1 MTRVVVDPLTRIE
14 GHLRVS
20 TEVDESGVITEAK
33 SSGTLFRGLERILLN
48 RDPRDAARYTQ
59 RVCGVCPTGH
69 ALASANA
76 LDDLFGV
83 AEQIPK
89 DALVTRNIIAGL
101 NMAASHATHIYVLW
115 MPDIVNPAYRDA
127 LATVGD
133 TGNAIWN
140 ELLGRFAPISYKLNG
155 AAITPGT
162 AYINA
167 IKEKKRIEEAMALIA
182 GKMPHQMSTVVGGVT
197 YPPTVADIGKLS
209 SYYLQIMDFIN
220 GSTLGVDTTTW
231 LDNTFRASSPQN
243 AVNFLVE
250 HLQGLV
256 DKSLTTNDF
265 SHTAGWGDVEMLA
278 AFGSELV
285 GEKLLGLPVSY
296 RLDKVGG
303 YSKDSNVGYLSFGAF
318 YDVENGEGYDPL
330 TFGEKSFIKSAYI
343 NSAGEKQKFDQS
355 KITEETSHGFYDGE
369 GNLHPLEGITDPVKT
384 AAEIDYTGDST
395 SKYTWFK
402 APRYDGIPCETGPIS
417 RMMAIDEPLTTGLM
431 KALTDN
437 GYSPVN
443 TFTRMVA
450 RAQELLI
457 LTEQLLKW
465 VTVDLDPNGK
475 FYVHTDLS
483 MAKDSEGIG
492 LWEAPR
498 GALGHWV
505 KTGSDSK
512 ITNYQMIIPTT
523 WNLSPRD
530 ASGVPGPMEQC
541 LVGTKISAIDN
552 LLKVD
557 YANPTGIL
565 HTGRSFDPC
574 IACAVHTI
582 DLTKKNKPQTYT
594 IV

>member
-20 TEVDESGVITEAK
+20 TEVDENGVITEAM
-33 SSGTLFRGLERILLN
+33 SSGMLFRGLERILVG
-48 RDPRDAARYTQ
+48 RDPRDASRYTQ

-69 ALASANA
+69 ALAAANA

-83 AEQIPK
+83 ADQIPK
-89 DALVTRNIIAGL
+89 DALVTRNILAGL

-115 MPDIVNPAYRDA
+115 GPDVVNPAYRDA
-127 LATVGD
+127 LATLGD
-133 TGNAIWN
+133 TGNAIWS

-155 AAITPGT
+155 TAVTPGT
-162 AYINA
+162 SYIGA
-167 IKEKKRIEEAMALIA
+167 IKEKKRLEEAIALIG
-182 GKMPHQMSTVVGGVT
+182 GKMPHQMSSIVGGVT

-209 SYYLQIMDFIN
+209 SYYLQVMDFIN
-220 GSTLGVDTTTW
+220 GTTLGVDTATW
-231 LDNTFRASSPQN
+231 LDNTLRASSPQN

-265 SHTAGWGDVEMLA
+265 SHAAGWGDVEMIA

-296 RLDKVGG
+296 KLDKVGG
-303 YSKDSNVGYLSFGAF
+303 YSKDSNVGFLSFGVF
-318 YDVENGEGYDPL
+318 YDVENGDGYDPEN
-330 TFGEKSFIKSAYI
+330 FGEKSFIKSAFI
-343 NSAGEKQKFDQS
+343 NHAGEKQKFDHK
-355 KITEETSHGFYDGE
+355 KITEETSHAFYE
-369 GNLHPLEGITDPVKT
+369 GDTNVHPLEGVTDPVKT
-384 AAEIDYTGDST
+384 AAEIDYNGDST
-395 SKYTWFK
+395 SRYTWFK
-402 APRYDGIPCETGPIS
+402 APRYDGIPCEAGPIS
-417 RMMAIDEPLTTGLM
+417 RMMAIDEPLTTGLI
-431 KALTDN
+431 KAFTDN
-437 GYSPVN
+437 GYSGVN
-443 TFTRMVA
+443 VFTRMVA

-465 VTVDLDPNGK
+465 VTVDLNPSGK
-475 FYVHTDLS
+475 FCVHTDLS
-483 MAKDSEGIG
+483 MAKDSEGVG

-498 GALGHWV
+498 GAIGHWA
-505 KTGSDSK
+505 KTGSDSML
-512 ITNYQMIIPTT
+512 TNFQMVIPTT

-530 ASGVPGPMEQC
+530 ANGVPGPMEQC
-541 LVGTKISAIDN
+541 LVGTKISAIEN

-574 IACAVHTI
+574 ISCAIHTI